1 MPTQLSTPTTAFAR
15 LGSPREFATD
25 PSDNVD
31 LEDTSATRE
40 THVTF
45 SCLRRSALPLLC
57 MAGLIVGILAA
68 VGTFSGSGESIST
81 GTSSTPAPTT
91 HTPTTLS
98 PSPTTKP
105 TTVTPTPTLANGLCP
120 LRGMYL
126 SGTSC
131 VACPT
136 PKKTFSVFWE
146 SQVDCSTFATSSA
159 AAYVTHIYWSFAL
172 IDPTTGTVSS
182 TFQGSSATLKACIAA
197 ARAKCIKNYVSIGGA
212 TMRQTFVALNS
223 SAQLTTFAL
232 SAAQVVQEYGFDGV
246 DIDDES
252 GNLLAGGDWKANA
265 LPNVLVYLQGLKT
278 QLAALPRAATE
289 PKYQITWDEFPTSL
303 STGCDLASGDY
314 LRCFDVRIANIVD
327 QVNIMMYNSA
337 SSTDYDNFL
346 NVVTPTEWATAMP
359 ASKIVI
365 GGCVGPIGTI
375 GGCAFGAAPTAT
387 QLKAYA
393 SVGAS
398 KYGGTMLWTG
408 SADANTA
415 NGATMV
421 AMGVAGGYS
430 AT

>member
-1 MPTQLSTPTTAFAR
+1 
-15 LGSPREFATD
+15 
-25 PSDNVD
+25 
-31 LEDTSATRE
+31 
-40 THVTF
+40 
-45 SCLRRSALPLLC
+45 

-393 SVGAS
+393 SLLDPALHERLSRMDLGFMLDLARDELLVLLESEQAHNPGVAVREGEGREDKQQQRRVQREVGAEEVDEAHVGEERVE
-398 KYGGTMLWTG
+398 GGVRRDL
-408 SADANTA
+408 A
-415 NGATMV
+415 
-421 AMGVAGGYS
+421 GVEQQ
-430 AT
+430 